1 MRGGGRQRHGS
12 RHCVR
17 SPGSARQGQRW
28 HSGGCSGRRGS
39 SNAAV
44 LLLRLGD
51 HHAKYDG
58 PAERHGRSEGDAQVA
73 RHDAKVDD
81 LGAGVRVRG
90 VGAALLTSH
99 VNENLVMSLST
110 FSRTS
115 SVRRTCAGTHTLH
128 SALQLSQISVL
139 YLVTAADSGLP
150 SITVLRPRIGA
161 SGGPGGNKLVCS
173 PAAGRLLQAPR
184 AARHRLRARMQRGP
198 ARTEEAGE
206 VDKGVVQT
214 LVQEGLD
221 GRGAPVAKALRQ
233 RAAHAAE
240 EVVVL
245 RSGWV
250 ELAGAGP
257 RLGRLGGT
265 RPGVDSL
272 LPRRSSHQVVLEG
285 AQVDE
290 AKCGED
296 AIALRAVRGGCK
308 FRHAPE

>member
-1 MRGGGRQRHGS
+1 MNKWLYGVSAPGAA
-12 RHCVR
+12 VV
-17 SPGSARQGQRW
+17 PGS
-28 HSGGCSGRRGS
+28 
-39 SNAAV
+39 
-44 LLLRLGD
+44 
-51 HHAKYDG
+51 
-58 PAERHGRSEGDAQVA
+58 
-73 RHDAKVDD
+73 
-81 LGAGVRVRG
+81 GA
-90 VGAALLTSH
+90 GAAL
-99 VNENLVMSLST
+99 
-110 FSRTS
+110 R
-115 SVRRTCAGTHTLH
+115 
-128 SALQLSQISVL
+128 
-139 YLVTAADSGLP
+139 
-150 SITVLRPRIGA
+150 GA
-161 SGGPGGNKLVCS
+161 
-173 PAAGRLLQAPR
+173 
-184 AARHRLRARMQRGP
+184 H
-198 ARTEEAGE
+198 
-206 VDKGVVQT
+206 